1 MVQIEPLAS
10 QVPYHICPG
19 SESPPGPAFLDF
31 LRCSP
36 PPPPPSP
43 LTLQDPPFPP
53 RTPLPRLS
61 DHEDNND
68 FIQYRMRLGAAMPR
82 AFPSKSAGG
91 NGTFHSFNVGLIHVA
106 LVSSEVYFSLQ
117 PHSAGLAVEQA
128 VWLEADLKAVDRA
141 ATPFVVLG
149 LHQPFY
155 CSANDD
161 QDDCHQ
167 IASLVRIGLEKI
179 IYEGGVDVVFQ

>member
-1 MVQIEPLAS
+1 
-10 QVPYHICPG
+10 
-19 SESPPGPAFLDF
+19 
-31 LRCSP
+31 
-36 PPPPPSP
+36 
-43 LTLQDPPFPP
+43 
-53 RTPLPRLS
+53 
-61 DHEDNND
+61 
-68 FIQYRMRLGAAMPR
+68 MPR